1 MVGKIPA
8 HKITEWHRKLG
19 PILRIKMGVQ
29 DWVFISDPNIAHDIF
44 VSQGAITSGRP
55 IINFDSCIIGE
66 GER

>member
-1 MVGKIPA
+1 MGAIPA

-19 PILRIKMGVQ
+19 PILRIKMGIQ

-55 IINFDSCIIGE
+55 FITFGNGIVGE
-66 GER
+66 GNR